1 MFSFKER
8 EKKQKLI
15 ISGLGEKTN
24 KNCSRRKKT
33 PLIITGLEEKALIK
47 TV

>member
-8 EKKQKLI
+8 ERKQKLI

-33 PLIITGLEEKALIK
+33 LIITGLEEKALIK